1 MDSTHGERPSGARRV
16 LGMLGAIGALV
27 TGVFA
32 WLGSAST
39 MFTLPPLEAAVF
51 LAAAALAFGLLA
63 LAAFRN

>member
-1 MDSTHGERPSGARRV
+1 MDSTHGERPSGARRA

-32 WLGSAST
+32 WLGSAAT
-39 MFTLPPLEAAVF
+39 MFAQPPLE
-51 LAAAALAFGLLA
+51 AAALAFGLLA